1 MNVVAIDEPDFQRL
15 SFASQMIV
23 WATRK
28 RLHLLAQ
35 GDSELPV
42 TEAFAKGG
50 LTELHTALMSIVDV
64 LLCGSSRRIQL
75 HAVSC
80 PCLSPHEIS
89 LLNAL
94 GFRQLGRIDDSR
106 AALGELF
113 CRAAI
118 GIVEPAV
125 EFLVAELDAR
135 RLRLTTIEA
144 SGHTPAARSARSQ
157 ARLSKPRRNA
167 TLH

>member
-1 MNVVAIDEPDFQRL
+1 MNVVAIEEPDFQRL

-28 RLHLLAQ
+28 RLHLLA
-35 GDSELPV
+35 
-42 TEAFAKGG
+42 
-50 LTELHTALMSIVDV
+50 HV

-80 PCLSPHEIS
+80 PCLSPHEVS

-94 GFRQLGRIDDSR
+94 RLRQCGRIDDSR

-113 CRAAI
+113 CRAAL
-118 GIVEPAV
+118 GLVEPAV
-125 EFLVAELDAR
+125 ESMVAELDAR
-135 RLRLTTIEA
+135 GLRLTTI
-144 SGHTPAARSARSQ
+144 AANGDAQ
-157 ARLSKPRRNA
+157 ATRNGAGSTSLSKPPNA
-167 TLH
+167 TVH

>member
-1 MNVVAIDEPDFQRL
+1 MNVIAIEEPDFHRL

-28 RLHLLAQ
+28 RLHLLAN
-35 GDSELPV
+35 GDSEVHV

-80 PCLSPHEIS
+80 PCLSPHEVS

-94 GFRQLGRIDDSR
+94 SLRQLGRIDDSR

-113 CRAAI
+113 CRAAL
-118 GIVEPAV
+118 GLVEPAV
-125 EFLVAELDAR
+125 ESMVAELDAR
-135 RLRLTTIEA
+135 GLRLTTIEA
-144 SGHTPAARSARSQ
+144 NGDAPAARSGARSPSW
-157 ARLSKPRRNA
+157 SKPRNA
-167 TLH
+167 TVH